1 MARLPENEPIRRV
14 GDDTV
19 DGHTGRSVS
28 GTARHRDPV
37 RSTHRDAAGR
47 YGHTGVVLA
56 IRVTFPF
63 ATRAWALPILVDRD
77 RSEDDDRKRHR
88 LHRTPAQI
96 LCRLVRLVMIRIP
109 GRRVRFAGDSGF
121 GTHAVARFCR
131 RHPTRLTRVSQRHPD
146 ANRPD
151 PPPPDSGKGR
161 PRVTGSRRAK
171 PAQAA
176 GPAVR
181 RDTRTVSG
189 YGGGQRNVAVVGD
202 AAHGFNAGHGR
213 VPIRWVSARDQTGTH
228 RDAFF
233 YATDPT
239 LEPVALIR
247 SDGGRRNSETTVQEM
262 RAHLGLE
269 TTRGAVRA
277 NRDPSRP
284 VLVWAGLGGGPD
296 RRGDPTGTSVRI
308 GCVARQGDGDL
319 FRCLTVCPA
328 ADLVRRRFA
337 TGRRRR
343 GSRKTSP
350 VGSGTPT
357 QHTRTR
363 RGNATNRHQPS

>member
-1 MARLPENEPIRRV
+1 MPTAEDTTRIQPPEAAPLLAAFATAVTPPTAARFQTLLAATRLTTGRRTVAGVLRTLRHLAPGHPTAERRVRARAQRSSHPLGGLLARLIMARLPENEPIRRV

-96 LCRLVRLVMIRIP
+96 LCRLLRLVMIRIP

-131 RHPTRLTRVSQRHPD
+131 RHPTRLTRVSKRHPD
-146 ANRPD
+146 ANRSD

-202 AAHGFNAGHGR
+202 AAQGFKGSR
-213 VPIRWVSARDQTGTH
+213 VQG
-228 RDAFF
+228 FK
-233 YATDPT
+233 
-239 LEPVALIR
+239 
-247 SDGGRRNSETTVQEM
+247 G
-262 RAHLGLE
+262 
-269 TTRGAVRA
+269 
-277 NRDPSRP
+277 SRP
-284 VLVWAGLGGGPD
+284 
-296 RRGDPTGTSVRI
+296 
-308 GCVARQGDGDL
+308 
-319 FRCLTVCPA
+319 
-328 ADLVRRRFA
+328 A
-337 TGRRRR
+337 TGGFR
-343 GSRKTSP
+343 
-350 VGSGTPT
+350 SG
-357 QHTRTR
+357 
-363 RGNATNRHQPS
+363 G